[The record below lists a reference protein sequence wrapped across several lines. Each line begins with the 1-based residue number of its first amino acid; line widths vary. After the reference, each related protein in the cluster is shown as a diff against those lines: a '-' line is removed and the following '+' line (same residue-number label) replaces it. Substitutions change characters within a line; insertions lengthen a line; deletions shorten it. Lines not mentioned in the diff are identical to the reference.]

1 MTDFA
6 RPACLAR
13 SAGSGEDSSFV
24 GEDEKA
30 KTSTAPGL
38 YVSGPQSAREPAR
51 AAGQPPAA
59 VASARG
65 RWPEAVSV
73 AVRQKPGSGGSV
85 RLLALYRPTASAR
98 CDNQW

>member
-13 SAGSGEDSSFV
+13 SAGSGEDSSWS
-24 GEDEKA
+24 KMKKQ

-51 AAGQPPAA
+51 AAGQLPAA
-59 VASARG
+59 MASARG
-65 RWPEAVSV
+65 RWPEAV
-73 AVRQKPGSGGSV
+73 RQKRERGSV

>member
-1 MTDFA
+1 M
-6 RPACLAR
+6 AR

-65 RWPEAVSV
+65 SWPEVV
-73 AVRQKPGSGGSV
+73 RVIVRQKRERGLGAP
-85 RLLALYRPTASAR
+85 ARPLPTDR
-98 CDNQW
+98 ERQV

>member
-1 MTDFA
+1 M
-6 RPACLAR
+6 
-13 SAGSGEDSSFV
+13 V

-65 RWPEAVSV
+65 STEGRWPEAVR
-73 AVRQKPGSGGSV
+73 AIVRQKRERGLGAP
-85 RLLALYRPTASAR
+85 ARPLPTDR
-98 CDNQW
+98 ERQV